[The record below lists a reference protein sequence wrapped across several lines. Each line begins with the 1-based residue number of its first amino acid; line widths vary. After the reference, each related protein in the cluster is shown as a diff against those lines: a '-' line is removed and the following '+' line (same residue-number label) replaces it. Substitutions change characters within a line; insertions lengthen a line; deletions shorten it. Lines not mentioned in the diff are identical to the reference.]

1 MTDSSATRPTVVVI
15 GGGYGGANV
24 AKALDD
30 VADVVLVEPKDA
42 FQHNVAALRA
52 LADPAWLPQIFLPY
66 GGLLA
71 RGRVVPDRAV
81 KVEPGEVTLASGEV
95 IAADYIVLATGSTYP
110 FPAKSDHPVTA
121 AAHEQYR
128 AAHDALAAA
137 GRVLLIGAGAVG
149 IELAGEI
156 KARWPA
162 KQVTLL
168 DAADDVL
175 GARFR
180 PDLKA
185 ELRRQL
191 AGLGVE
197 VLLSSPL
204 REPPAVPAG
213 EPGEFTVVTEA
224 GRKIT
229 ADLWFRCYGVS
240 PVSDYLAGELAVA
253 RGADGFV
260 AVTPYLQV
268 TGQERVFALGDV
280 ADADRKMA
288 GIAGRQAL
296 VVAGNIRAL
305 ITGGE
310 LTAYQPAEP
319 SIVVPIGPAG
329 GAGQRAGAAELLS
342 AEYTSQAKGRDMFVG
357 RYAELFGVRGPAA
370 EQAEQ
375 VPAGGDR

>member
-1 MTDSSATRPTVVVI
+1 MTMPSSGAPTVVVI
-15 GGGYGGANV
+15 GGGYAGANV

-71 RGRVVPDRAV
+71 RGKVVADRAV
-81 KVEPGEVTLASGEV
+81 KVEPGAVTLASGEEL
-95 IAADYIVLATGSTYP
+95 AADYIVLATGSTYP
-110 FPAKSDHPVTA
+110 FPAKSDHPA
-121 AAHEQYR
+121 AAVAHEQYR

-156 KARWPA
+156 KAAWPA

-168 DAADDVL
+168 DAADDIL

-191 AGLGVE
+191 EALEVE
-197 VLLSSPL
+197 VLTASPL
-204 REPPAVPAG
+204 RQPPPVPAG

-224 GRKIT
+224 GREIA

-280 ADADRKMA
+280 ADADHKMA
-288 GIAGRQAL
+288 GIAGRQAQ
-296 VVAGNIRAL
+296 VVAANIKAL
-305 ITGGE
+305 IAGGE
-310 LTAYQPAEP
+310 LTAYEPNAP
-319 SIVVPIGPAG
+319 SIVVPVGPDG
-329 GAGQRAGAAELLS
+329 GSGQRAGAEELLS
-342 AEYTSQAKGRDMFVG
+342 AEFVSNAKGRDMFVG
-357 RYAELFGVRGPAA
+357 RYAELFGTGAA
-370 EQAEQ
+370 EQA
-375 VPAGGDR
+375 AGPGRGEAR